1 MENRYALFRVTL
13 VLNILILVI
22 SFTRVMS
29 VPAKPTITEVMKN
42 DKNLCDTSKFLY
54 ESEYT
59 KLCALLPYP
68 NDFLSFTKNLNI
80 FLCLGVYDTAYKI
93 CQYSSQLPPQIP
105 HFNSTAILTTYIE
118 KFAPNA
124 SPTQQKE
131 FCDSLQGFTSLY
143 NKTYSFLNLLVESL
157 NKSYKCQKI
166 CFDLEDKF
174 RPLCA
179 LFAWIKKFDDIK
191 KAKRTETKHKTIESL
206 ITPSNETTSNS
217 RSSSIAAKI
226 ENYETNTNNTINQN
240 DNKVE
245 KSNLNMSGIVPTVYA
260 EPDVEKIK
268 PDTEKS
274 SKGEKK
280 SNDASIGTQPHKV
293 PVLVSVP
300 FDENEKN
307 TIDTKTDT
315 NKIAKPMNTPANDDL
330 QVSSI
335 NNPVDDV
342 PKKDL
347 NEEKAE
353 EVNKEQNTDDLKTS
367 TLSDNTQDHYDV
379 GNPEEDIEPN
389 VADSNNVEDDPVQ
402 QSTRNQN
409 ENVQEVVEQK
419 NMQYSNIRT
428 EDDSHFFT
436 YFTVITVACIAGYIG
451 YHNKQKI
458 LAIVLEGRRS
468 RSNRG
473 RRRPSTANYRK
484 LDCTLE
490 EAVTSQCNANVTHV
504 IY

>member
-1 MENRYALFRVTL
+1 MENRYALFRVAL

-22 SFTRVMS
+22 SFTGVIS
-29 VPAKPTITEVMKN
+29 APAKPATITEVMKI
-42 DKNLCDTSKFLY
+42 DKNLCATSKFLY

-68 NDFLSFTKNLNI
+68 NASLSFTAENLNI

-93 CQYSSQLPPQIP
+93 CQYSSQLLPQILR
-105 HFNSTAILTTYIE
+105 FNSTAVLTTYVE
-118 KFAPNA
+118 KFAPSANQ
-124 SPTQQKE
+124 TQEKE

-143 NKTYSFLNLLVESL
+143 NKTDSFLNLLVESL
-157 NKSYKCQKI
+157 NKSHKCQKI
-166 CFDLEDKF
+166 CFDLEEKF

-179 LFAWIKKFDDIK
+179 VFAWIKKIDDIK
-191 KAKRTETKHKTIESL
+191 KAKRTEPKHVTIEPLTTPLNEASNNKNSL
-206 ITPSNETTSNS
+206 EV
-217 RSSSIAAKI
+217 AVKKI
-226 ENYETNTNNTINQN
+226 FENNKKNTNKIINSKN

-245 KSNLNMSGIVPTVYA
+245 EINLNVSGIVPIV
-260 EPDVEKIK
+260 ESDVEKVK

-274 SKGEKK
+274 SKAEKK
-280 SNDASIGTQPHKV
+280 SNNASIGTQPYE
-293 PVLVSVP
+293 VLVSVP
-300 FDENEKN
+300 FEENEKN
-307 TIDTKTDT
+307 TIETDT
-315 NKIAKPMNTPANDDL
+315 NKIANPINNPANDDL
-330 QVSSI
+330 QVPSI
-335 NNPVDDV
+335 NNPADDV

-347 NEEKAE
+347 NEEKGE

-367 TLSDNTQDHYDV
+367 TLSENTQDHYDV

-389 VADSNNVEDDPVQ
+389 VADSNNDEDDPVQ

-409 ENVQEVVEQK
+409 ENAQEVFEQK

-468 RSNRG
+468 RNNRG

>member
-1 MENRYALFRVTL
+1 MENRYALFRVAL

-22 SFTRVMS
+22 SSTEVIS
-29 VPAKPTITEVMKN
+29 APTKPTITEVMKI

-59 KLCALLPYP
+59 KLCASLPYP
-68 NDFLSFTKNLNI
+68 NASLSFTENLNI

-93 CQYSSQLPPQIP
+93 CQYSSQLPPQILR
-105 HFNSTAILTTYIE
+105 FNSTAVLTTYVE
-118 KFAPNA
+118 KFAPSANQ
-124 SPTQQKE
+124 TQEKE

-143 NKTYSFLNLLVESL
+143 NKTDSFLNLLVEGL
-157 NKSYKCQKI
+157 NKSYKCKKI
-166 CFDLEDKF
+166 CFDLEEKF

-179 LFAWIKKFDDIK
+179 VFAWIKKIDDIK
-191 KAKRTETKHKTIESL
+191 KAKRTEPKHMIIEPL
-206 ITPSNETTSNS
+206 ITPLNEASNNK
-217 RSSSIAAKI
+217 SSLEDAAKKI
-226 ENYETNTNNTINQN
+226 SENNEKNTNNIINSKN
-240 DNKVE
+240 NKVE
-245 KSNLNMSGIVPTVYA
+245 EIHLNVSEIVPI
-260 EPDVEKIK
+260 VESEEKVK

-274 SKGEKK
+274 SKAEKK
-280 SNDASIGTQPHKV
+280 SNNALIGTQPYKV
-293 PVLVSVP
+293 SVSVP
-300 FDENEKN
+300 LEENEKN
-307 TIDTKTDT
+307 TIETDT
-315 NKIAKPMNTPANDDL
+315 NKIANPINTPANDDL
-330 QVSSI
+330 QVPSI
-335 NNPVDDV
+335 NNPADDV

-347 NEEKAE
+347 NEEKGE

-367 TLSDNTQDHYDV
+367 TISENTQDHYDI

-389 VADSNNVEDDPVQ
+389 VADSNNDEDDPVQ

-409 ENVQEVVEQK
+409 ENVQEVFEQK

-468 RSNRG
+468 RNNRG